1 MCMAVERNMSDIKNL
16 IKSFKE
22 GDESAFADI
31 VSLYTPMMQ
40 SVANKSG
47 VDFDEVFSDACMALY
62 RATVTYDTEQSGVTF
77 GLYAKICVNRSICDY
92 IRRESGDSHIDDGV
106 NVEDVADA
114 EDAADELLRREERE
128 NFRRDARGILSEYE
142 YRVLLMWLGGEKTA
156 DIASSLDVSAKSVDN
171 AKNRI
176 LKKLRDGLKPRGL

>member
-1 MCMAVERNMSDIKNL
+1 MSDVNEL
-16 IKSFKE
+16 IKSFKG
-22 GDESAFADI
+22 GDESAFVDI

-40 SVANKSG
+40 SVARKCA

-62 RATVTYDTEQSGVTF
+62 RAAVTYDTKQNDVTF
-77 GLYAKICVNRSICDY
+77 GLYAKICVNRGICDY

-106 NVEDVADA
+106 DVEDVADT

-156 DIASSLDVSAKSVDN
+156 DIASALAVSAKSVDN
-171 AKNRI
+171 AKARI
-176 LKKLRDGLKPRGL
+176 LKKLRDGLMPPTL